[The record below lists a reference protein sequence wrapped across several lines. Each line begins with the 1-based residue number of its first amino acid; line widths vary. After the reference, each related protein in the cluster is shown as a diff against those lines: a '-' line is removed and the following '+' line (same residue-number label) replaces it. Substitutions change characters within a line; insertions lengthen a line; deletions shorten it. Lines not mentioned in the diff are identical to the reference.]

1 VIEGVDVVAHNG
13 ARLSVSSRTGWMRP
27 LVVLWR
33 RCWCQHRDVG
43 GVVGENIDAGFGRDD
58 DRRVGR
64 KRKAGNK
71 MSLPTE

>member
-1 VIEGVDVVAHNG
+1 
-13 ARLSVSSRTGWMRP
+13 MRP

-71 MSLPTE
+71 MSLPTK